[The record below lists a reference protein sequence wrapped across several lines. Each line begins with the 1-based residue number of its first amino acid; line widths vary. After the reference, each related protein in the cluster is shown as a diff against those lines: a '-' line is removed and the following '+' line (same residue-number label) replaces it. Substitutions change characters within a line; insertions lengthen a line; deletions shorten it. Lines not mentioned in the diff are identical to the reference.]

1 MHIMHVID
9 SLAIGGA
16 ERMLVDIAN
25 STAASGH
32 RVSVCV
38 TRSEDALAQ
47 SLRPEVDCWE
57 LDRRARLDL
66 GAMRRF
72 AHLVSDQAI
81 EVLHAHGRST
91 LSFLAALRTLGYIR
105 LPVVLH
111 DHAGLERDGSVPA
124 WLRAWGSRYIA
135 QYVGV
140 YEKQGVWALRA
151 GIPPGRIHII
161 GNAIDLERI
170 RRVAPADIRRQFQID
185 DGSLIGLVVGGIRP
199 EKGID
204 ILLKALA
211 QCQCTERLRVLIVG
225 GVRDPAY
232 AAACRTQ
239 CTKLGLEATVRFVGE
254 RLDVPE
260 LLHAADFALIPSRC
274 ESGPL
279 VLIECLT
286 AGLPF
291 VATAVG
297 GVAEQ
302 VSREGLPEI
311 VPPDDAGALARGIER
326 LAALST
332 EERQA
337 RVSLGRRIAAERFD
351 IRQVM
356 PRWHGVYRQALEE
369 API

>member
-32 RVSVCV
+32 RASACI
-38 TRSEDALAQ
+38 TRSGRALAQ
-47 SLRPEVDCWE
+47 SLRPEVGCWE
-57 LDRRARLDL
+57 LGRGARLDL
-66 GAMRRF
+66 RAMRRF
-72 AHLVSDQAI
+72 ANLVSDQAV

-91 LSFLAALRTLGYIR
+91 LSFLAVLRTLGYIR
-105 LPVVLH
+105 LPIVLH

-124 WLRAWGSRYIA
+124 WLRAWGNRHIA

-140 YEKQGVWALRA
+140 YEKQSSWALRA
-151 GIPPGRIHII
+151 GIPQGRIHVI
-161 GNAIDLERI
+161 GNAIDLERV
-170 RRVAPADIRRQFQID
+170 RRVVPVDIRRQFQID

-204 ILLKALA
+204 ILLEALA
-211 QCQCTERLRVLIVG
+211 RCQCTERLRVLIVG
-225 GVRDPAY
+225 GVRDPIY
-232 AAACRTQ
+232 AAACQAQ
-239 CTKLGLEATVRFVGE
+239 CTKLGLEGTVRFVGE
-254 RLDVPE
+254 RPDVPE

-279 VLIECLT
+279 VLIECLA

-297 GVAEQ
+297 GVTEQ
-302 VSREGLPEI
+302 VSQEGLPEI
-311 VPPDDAGALARGIER
+311 VPPGDVGALAEGIER

-337 RVSLGRRIAAERFD
+337 RASLGRRIAAERFD
-351 IRQVM
+351 IRQTVH
-356 PRWHGVYRQALEE
+356 RWHDVYRQALEE
-369 API
+369 APL